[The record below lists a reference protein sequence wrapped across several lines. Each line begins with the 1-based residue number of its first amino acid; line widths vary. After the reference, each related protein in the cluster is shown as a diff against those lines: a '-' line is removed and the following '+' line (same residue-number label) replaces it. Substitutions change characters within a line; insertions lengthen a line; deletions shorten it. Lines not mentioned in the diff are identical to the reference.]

1 MTTRIRTAMT
11 RGIEVVEVDVEIGT
25 SHGLPGITIVGMPDA
40 AVMESKSRIRCAM
53 RSAGFTIP
61 RLNVTVNLAP
71 SELRKTGSGFDLP
84 IAVAILAATQQI
96 PVAGLKDCLF
106 VGELGLDG
114 SVCEVRGGIA
124 FEMYAREKGLMLVT
138 TADHVPVGSP
148 ESLRAL
154 DNLSR
159 LQAGVGAL
167 PMPKLVDTRASNARP
182 VPDFADVFD
191 QEVAKRAL
199 VVAATGHHGVL
210 MVGPPGAGKTMLAR
224 RIPGILPPLDER
236 GRVECMLIHS
246 VAGEDVSSVMTG
258 TRPFRAPHHSVSTA
272 GLNGGGRPVRPGEI
286 SLAHNGVL
294 FLDELPEFAS
304 NVLQSLRQPIEEGEV
319 RLVRAD
325 GTYVFPSDFL
335 LVAAANPCPCG
346 HLGDPATPCV
356 CQDAQVARYQAKL
369 TGPLVD
375 RIDIQLAIAKPDPS
389 KVIESKRGLSTA
401 QMAEQVAQGMEFA
414 SWRKARR
421 ASKGADGPG
430 SITALGIEPKA
441 RAQLEAISRRL
452 AYGGRGIVRVAGV
465 ARTIA
470 DLAER
475 ELVSTED
482 VVEASFFR
490 PAQMG

>member
-1 MTTRIRTAMT
+1 MAARIRTAMT
-11 RGIEVVEVDVEIGT
+11 RGIDVVEVDVEIAT

-53 RSAGFTIP
+53 RAAGFSIP

-71 SELRKTGSGFDLP
+71 SELKKTGSGFDLP
-84 IAVAILAATQQI
+84 IAVAILAATNQI
-96 PVAGLKDCLF
+96 PSEDLEGCLF

-114 SVCEVRGGIA
+114 SVCGVRGSVA
-124 FEMYAREKGLMLVT
+124 FEMYARERGLTLV
-138 TADHVPVGSP
+138 AAPSHVPVGST
-148 ESLRAL
+148 ENVRVI

-159 LQAGVGAL
+159 MAAGVKAFPTPSARRGAGSTDV
-167 PMPKLVDTRASNARP
+167 KL
-182 VPDFADVFD
+182 PDFAEVYD

-199 VVAATGHHGVL
+199 VVAAAGHHGVL

-224 RIPGILPPLDER
+224 RMPGILPPLDER
-236 GRVECMLIHS
+236 ARVECMLIHS
-246 VAGEDVSSVMTG
+246 VAGEDVRAVQDG

-325 GTYVFPSDFL
+325 GTYVFPCDFL

-346 HLGDPATPCV
+346 HLGDPVTPCV
-356 CQDAQVARYQAKL
+356 CPDSAVARYQAKL

-375 RIDIQLAIAKPDPS
+375 RIDIQLSIAKPDPA
-389 KVIESKRGLSTA
+389 KVIESSAGLTTQ
-401 QMAEQVAQGMEFA
+401 QMADQVARGIEFA
-414 SWRKARR
+414 SWRMARSGGTK
-421 ASKGADGPG
+421 SKGRGA
-430 SITALGIEPKA
+430 IAALGIEPA
-441 RAQLEAISRRL
+441 AQNQLESISRRL

-470 DLAER
+470 DLDER
-475 ELVSTED
+475 ELIRTED
-482 VVEASFFR
+482 VIEASFFR
-490 PAQMG
+490 PSAMG